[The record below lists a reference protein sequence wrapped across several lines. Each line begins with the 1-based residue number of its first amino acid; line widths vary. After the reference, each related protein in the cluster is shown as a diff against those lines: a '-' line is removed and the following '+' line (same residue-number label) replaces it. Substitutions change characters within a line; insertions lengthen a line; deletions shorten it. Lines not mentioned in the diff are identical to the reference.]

1 MSERETLEQAL
12 TKARHVLAIL
22 EGQAAG
28 YGSLAVPPHIVIQI
42 EEKQKEI
49 AGLEARLAALPNSPN
64 SSPIN
69 SKPPQGS
76 SPRQLII
83 IVGTIVVIVISAIVV
98 LAFNTVFAPTPV
110 GAKLTA
116 TSLDTQL
123 TAAGLNAQLTAIA
136 LNSQLTVVRV
146 NQPTNPG
153 QTPTSITTLVPATTA
168 APTNTPLP
176 PTLTP
181 VPPTNTPLPPTVT
194 PVPPT
199 STPFPPTPIPIPVAA
214 PGTNYVVNGD
224 FKQTWSNSWKR
235 DLITASKNSGGTN
248 SVNNATWES
257 TNSVVYLEHDGADYL
272 EVYQIIPLGNL
283 NVEFSTDFVGY
294 ASVGNDKLSVGGGRA
309 ILSLTY
315 YYYDGSGSSVGS
327 STWIYGLFS
336 DRSPGNMLYPKFPS
350 SDSKN
355 VNRYYFNSNLQAT
368 SDMPINL
375 KNEITNNLPG
385 VDPAKVKAVKIGL
398 AVTGVG
404 NCVPGYCKSSI
415 AATNI
420 KLVQK

>member
-1 MSERETLEQAL
+1 MREREILEN
-12 TKARHVLAIL
+12 AIL
-22 EGQAAG
+22 RAKTRLAYMEEQAAG
-28 YGSLAVPPHIVIQI
+28 YTSLTLPGELRIAI
-42 EEKQKEI
+42 EDKRQEI
-49 AGLEARLAALPNSPN
+49 AALEARRAASPN
-64 SSPIN
+64 PPSSKPNNPKQPIRSSPL
-69 SKPPQGS
+69 
-76 SPRQLII
+76 QLII
-83 IVGTIVVIVISAIVV
+83 IVGAIIFVFLAVVL

-110 GAKLTA
+110 GIQSTTVPLT
-116 TSLDTQL
+116 T
-123 TAAGLNAQLTAIA
+123 
-136 LNSQLTVVRV
+136 QLTVVRV
-146 NQPTNPG
+146 TQSPNPA
-153 QTPTSITTLVPATTA
+153 QTSTAITTSVPATTVA
-168 APTNTPLP
+168 

-181 VPPTNTPLPPTVT
+181 LPPTNTPLPPTAT
-194 PVPPT
+194 PMPLT
-199 STPFPPTPIPIPVAA
+199 STPLPHTPTPIPVAA

-272 EVYQIIPLGNL
+272 AVYQIIPLGNL
-283 NVEFSTDFVGY
+283 NVEFSIDFVGY
-294 ASVGNDKLSVGGGRA
+294 ASVGNDKLLVGGGRA
-309 ILSLTY
+309 ILSLIY
-315 YYYDGSGSSVGS
+315 YYDDGSGSSVGS

-336 DRSPGNMLYPKFPS
+336 DRSPGNMLYPKFLS

-368 SDMPINL
+368 SDMPVNL

-385 VDPAKVKAVKIGL
+385 VDPAKVKAVKIWL

-420 KLVQK
+420 KLIQK